1 MLMIG
6 IWFGVK
12 DYYQYKE
19 VEKEKKN
26 VHA

>member
-1 MLMIG
+1 MIG